1 MPHVAKGIA
10 SRHNSLRLTMR
21 RASPHDTTALASRC
35 EGHRLVL
42 LSNKHN
48 ESIICPRYCHV
59 LVLGIRSANKY
70 YIQAFVLGTTELGA
84 NNGQKETLQ
93 SLSETEGFTD
103 LTISFCSVL
112 LPKGWYRN
120 LKT

>member
-1 MPHVAKGIA
+1 MASEYPHF
-10 SRHNSLRLTMR
+10 
-21 RASPHDTTALASRC
+21 
-35 EGHRLVL
+35 
-42 LSNKHN
+42 
-48 ESIICPRYCHV
+48 
-59 LVLGIRSANKY
+59 VLGIVTGLNIVFVRRTNTIFKPVSSGR
-70 YIQAFVLGTTELGA
+70 QASVVGTTELGA

-103 LTISFCSVL
+103 LTISLCSVL